1 MYAVYILRFQYVLN
15 RVCDHLGHLIY
26 DAFVS
31 GTYMDLEIRLTV
43 NLYI

>member
-1 MYAVYILRFQYVLN
+1 MLFIFSGFSMFLN
-15 RVCDHLGHLIY
+15 RVYDNMGHLIY

-31 GTYMDLEIRLTV
+31 ETYMDLEIRLTV